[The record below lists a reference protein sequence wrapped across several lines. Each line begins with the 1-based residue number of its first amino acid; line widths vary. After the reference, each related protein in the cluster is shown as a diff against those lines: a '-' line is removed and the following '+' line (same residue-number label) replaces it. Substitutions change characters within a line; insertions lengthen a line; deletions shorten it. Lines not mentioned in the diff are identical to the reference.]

1 MNDWKAQVIA
11 EFRANGGKVAQFG
24 DAPLVILHTIGA
36 KSGGLREIPLVAL
49 VEGETLR
56 QVSERSSRQR
66 FPAYATT
73 SNQANRLHGRS
84 EHEKRGDAASTSRPL
99 HSHESRRSAT
109 RRAGVTRTDHPH
121 CH

>member
-49 VEGETLR
+49 VEGETLT
-56 QVSERSSRQR
+56 VFAS
-66 FPAYATT
+66 T